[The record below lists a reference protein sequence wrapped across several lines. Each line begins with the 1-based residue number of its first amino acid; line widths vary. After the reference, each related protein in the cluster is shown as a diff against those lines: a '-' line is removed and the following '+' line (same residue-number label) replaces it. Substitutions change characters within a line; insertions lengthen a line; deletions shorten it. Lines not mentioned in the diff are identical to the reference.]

1 MTARRRAVE
10 TTYDF
15 NLLVTHPW
23 RAYRRARAEILALL
37 RTLGDDTPAVR
48 RTLAR
53 GVIGVKTILDPRGV
67 TKGLRALYE
76 RDPLVFNDTCTWLP
90 VDVWVSAEVETMK
103 QAIDRLR
110 DRIEAGETWRMTL
123 ERRRYTRHHQLELIR
138 LLAEP
143 VTAKVDLVHPDKILR
158 VDVLGRHAAISVLTP
173 DDIFSVARPGGGRI
187 R

>member
-1 MTARRRAVE
+1 M
-10 TTYDF
+10 YDF
-15 NLLVTHPW
+15 ILLVTHPW
-23 RAYRRARAEILALL
+23 GAHQRARAEILALL
-37 RTLGDDTPAVR
+37 GMLGDDRPAVR

-53 GVIGVKTILDPRGV
+53 GVMGVKTILDPRGA

-90 VDVWVSAEVETMK
+90 VDLWVSAEVETMR

-110 DRIEAGETWRMTL
+110 DRIGPGETWRMTL

-158 VDVLGRHAAISVLTP
+158 VDVLGGYAAISVLTP
-173 DDIFSVARPGGGRI
+173 NDVFSVARPGGGRV